1 MRNAWVS
8 RGNASKNDNTMTIL
22 IVDDEEIVRKLVRV
36 ALNGFEA
43 TDFLEAKDATEALK
57 IAREHPGPIHLLLSD
72 VAMPGRMNGIE
83 MATQLSQARP
93 KTKVFLMSGYAPESL
108 TMEPTWHFIQKPFAA
123 SEIRERIWRIL
134 NDNSIAA

>member
-1 MRNAWVS
+1 
-8 RGNASKNDNTMTIL
+8 MTIL
-22 IVDDEEIVRKLVRV
+22 IVDDEQIVRRLIRA
-36 ALNGFEA
+36 ALNGSGDVA
-43 TDFLEAKDATEALK
+43 FLEAKDATEALK
-57 IAREHPGPIHLLLSD
+57 IAREHSGHIDLLVSD
-72 VAMPGRMNGIE
+72 IVMSGRMNGIE